1 MNPEVILVDDSF
13 EDAELT
19 IRALKKYNLA
29 QQILHLQDGEEVLE
43 YMYANN
49 HPHYPKLII
58 LDIEMPRVGGI
69 EVLRQ
74 LKADKMKKLIPIVVM
89 SSSLDEGHIS
99 ESYSLGVNGY
109 VLKQPEY
116 EKYMETVRLI
126 GKFWII
132 ENKTPTIR

>member
-1 MNPEVILVDDSF
+1 MSPEVILVDDSF

-19 IRALKKYNLA
+19 MRALKKYKLA
-29 QQILHLQDGEEVLE
+29 QQILHLPDGEEMLE
-43 YMYANN
+43 YMNSSN
-49 HPHYPKLII
+49 QLHFPKLII

-69 EVLRQ
+69 EVLKQ
-74 LKADKMKKLIPIVVM
+74 LKGDRIKKLIPIVVM
-89 SSSLDEGHIS
+89 SSSLNEGHIS

-126 GKFWII
+126 GNFWIVA
-132 ENKTPTIR
+132 NKTPTIQ